1 MKRASRWTDVTW
13 IEVRYPNGTWIESR
27 AGHEGAVFLLTKIAA
42 HVDPSCEFG
51 VFAKRAGR
59 QIGQKVRFGDFASEH
74 RALEAGKRIAF
85 DLASDLPPHD
95 SEIHSPSRP
104 FAGRRE
110 GNMIESEH
118 CPFCVARNGNVATCA
133 HCAFRRD
140 PYVQGLRGASD
151 KPWPFPI
158 RSPLHEVSEADR
170 ERLRDYYD
178 QHVGPYV
185 GKREPIDSTEALEP
199 DPVLSDVPGVLVL
212 PANATIQILSPSS
225 EAEAAVW
232 SWDRLTL
239 SGKLGDAG
247 MRLRGILEACPCG
260 TLVAACQWHEG
271 ACVSVNDCPCPR
283 CHPPK
288 ALDKPSGPKP
298 YITEEE
304 LAIGRA
310 RFMPFD
316 ELEERK
322 PIFSRADIEAAIERG
337 RDAYAR
343 APGIMMRAK
352 SFPDLIQAL
361 LGGLGSDKQAPDPFV
376 VGLEDRASEGLT
388 KAKDAL
394 ETLAATVEGSEAS
407 STCDTCNGDGAID
420 EHYEVGP
427 SLMVSRVPCPD
438 CNGSGKVSS

>member
-1 MKRASRWTDVTW
+1 MK
-13 IEVRYPNGTWIESR
+13 P
-27 AGHEGAVFLLTKIAA
+27 
-42 HVDPSCEFG
+42 
-51 VFAKRAGR
+51 
-59 QIGQKVRFGDFASEH
+59 
-74 RALEAGKRIAF
+74 F
-85 DLASDLPPHD
+85 DNH
-95 SEIHSPSRP
+95 
-104 FAGRRE
+104 
-110 GNMIESEH
+110 ESE
-118 CPFCVARNGNVATCA
+118 A
-133 HCAFRRD
+133 
-140 PYVQGLRGASD
+140 
-151 KPWPFPI
+151 
-158 RSPLHEVSEADR
+158 
-170 ERLRDYYD
+170 
-178 QHVGPYV
+178 
-185 GKREPIDSTEALEP
+185 STEAEP
-199 DPVLSDVPGVLVL
+199 VFSDVPGVLVL
-212 PANATIQILSPSS
+212 PANATMRILSPSS
-225 EAEAAVW
+225 EAEAAAW

-343 APGIMMRAK
+343 APGLMMRAK

-361 LGGLGSDKQAPDPFV
+361 LGGLGSDKPTPEPLV
-376 VGLEDRASEGLT
+376 IGLEDRASKGFT

-394 ETLAATVEGSEAS
+394 EALCARAKASEPS
-407 STCDTCNGDGAID
+407 STCDTCNGDGAFD
-420 EHYEVGP
+420 EHYEVGRV
-427 SLMVSRVPCPD
+427 SVVSRVTCPD
-438 CNGSGKVSS
+438 CNGSGKVAS